1 MKLITL
7 EKWAGAAMR
16 GGGMKGLCESAAQRR
31 IAQQAAGTR
40 VVTHKPSGQRYLV
53 AMEAGGVAE
62 LIPIGGRSMYV
73 KTAELDESSV
83 WE

>member
-16 GGGMKGLCESAAQRR
+16 GGDMKGLCESAAQRR

-62 LIPIGGRSMYV
+62 LIPIGGRSKYV
-73 KTAELDESSV
+73 KAEELDDGNV